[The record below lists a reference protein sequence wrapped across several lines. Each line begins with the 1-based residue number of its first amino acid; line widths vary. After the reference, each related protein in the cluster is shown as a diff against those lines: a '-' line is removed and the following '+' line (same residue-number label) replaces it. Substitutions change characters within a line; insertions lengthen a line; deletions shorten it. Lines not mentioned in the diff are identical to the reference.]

1 MKLRPLC
8 PSAHFTTE
16 LGAISYLLH
25 LRRARTHTQVHAH
38 PYRDDQETHVHTL
51 ISRIHTHKK
60 SLSLPL
66 SKLSHAPH
74 VYPITG
80 APQTSLQAEK
90 PNLFIPAGIMGGWWA
105 GGGEMHLTEYRGPV
119 SQSSLITAPPRPP
132 KRLPTPPP
140 PGTLPQ

>member
-25 LRRARTHTQVHAH
+25 LRWARTHTRAHAH
-38 PYRDDQETHVHTL
+38 PYRADQETHVHTL
-51 ISRIHTHKK
+51 ISHIRTHKI
-60 SLSLPL
+60 SLSL
-66 SKLSHAPH
+66 SKFAHASH

-90 PNLFIPAGIMGGWWA
+90 PNLFIPVGIMGG
-105 GGGEMHLTEYRGPV
+105 R
-119 SQSSLITAPPRPP
+119 
-132 KRLPTPPP
+132 
-140 PGTLPQ
+140 